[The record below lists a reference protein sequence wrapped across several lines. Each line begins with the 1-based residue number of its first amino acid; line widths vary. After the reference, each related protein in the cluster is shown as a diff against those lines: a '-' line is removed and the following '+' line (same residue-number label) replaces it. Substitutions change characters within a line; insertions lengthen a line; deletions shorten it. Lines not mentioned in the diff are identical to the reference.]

1 MLQGRIRGRGTGI
14 AGEWKALT
22 QGAQGKKTKI
32 CRSIPAASFLPVFPL
47 SVAAKLYN
55 FDKI

>member
-32 CRSIPAASFLPVFPL
+32 CRSIPAASFSTVFAPR
-47 SVAAKLYN
+47 VAGLN
-55 FDKI
+55 FNHI